1 LGTVTVAPA
10 ARSNP
15 VPAVTPEDPRSDA
28 LADVFLTTSD
38 RGGMMRTAT
47 KASVSGAI
55 ALSATFLVGPVGA
68 SSANA
73 DLDTQKKAKRCAT
86 TGTYV
91 KPGSTKPKN
100 SGKNN
105 PGKLFKG
112 RPGQDSGDQERNTGE
127 TANLG
132 GFAATVTSASFEQS
146 LSTFEND
153 GYLRVSVKVCNRNSD
168 TNDESPLDWKL
179 QTPNGNRIDIT
190 STSAPTLQGGTLVGG
205 GEQAGDVYFPVDG
218 QNGDF
223 YVIFK
228 PLSDPFGDERGIW
241 KVSI

>member
-1 LGTVTVAPA
+1 
-10 ARSNP
+10 
-15 VPAVTPEDPRSDA
+15 
-28 LADVFLTTSD
+28 
-38 RGGMMRTAT
+38 MMRTVT
-47 KASVSGAI
+47 RASVSGAI
-55 ALSATFLVGPVGA
+55 ALSATFLVGPVDA

-73 DLDTQKKAKRCAT
+73 DWNAQKKAKRCTT

-91 KPGSTKPKN
+91 TPGSTTPKN

-105 PGKLFKG
+105 PGKLFKE

-146 LSTFEND
+146 LSSVEND
-153 GYLRVSVKVCNRNSD
+153 GYLKASVKICNRNRD

-179 QTPNGNRIDIT
+179 QTPNGNRIDMT
-190 STSAPTLQGGTLVGG
+190 FTSAPTLQPGTLIGG
-205 GEQAGDVYFPVDG
+205 GDQAGDVYFPIGG
-218 QNGDF
+218 QKGDF

-228 PLSDPFGDERGIW
+228 PLSDLFGEERGVW

>member
-1 LGTVTVAPA
+1 
-10 ARSNP
+10 
-15 VPAVTPEDPRSDA
+15 
-28 LADVFLTTSD
+28 
-38 RGGMMRTAT
+38 MMRTAT

-55 ALSATFLVGPVGA
+55 ALSAAFLVGPVGA
-68 SSANA
+68 SSPNA
-73 DLDTQKKAKRCAT
+73 DLDHQKKAKRCAT

-91 KPGSTKPKN
+91 KPGSTRPKN

-132 GFAATVTSASFEQS
+132 GFAATVTGASFEQN

-153 GYLRVSVKVCNRNSD
+153 GYLKVSVKICNRNSE

-179 QTPNGNRIDIT
+179 QTPNGNRIT
-190 STSAPTLQGGTLVGG
+190 MTFTSAPTLQSGTLVGG

-218 QNGDF
+218 QKGDF

-228 PLSDPFGDERGIW
+228 PSSDPFGDERGVW

>member
-1 LGTVTVAPA
+1 
-10 ARSNP
+10 
-15 VPAVTPEDPRSDA
+15 
-28 LADVFLTTSD
+28 
-38 RGGMMRTAT
+38 MMRTAT

-73 DLDTQKKAKRCAT
+73 DLNAQKKAKRCAT

-91 KPGSTKPKN
+91 KPGSTTPKN

-105 PGKLFKG
+105 PGKLFKE

-146 LSTFEND
+146 LSGFEND
-153 GYLRVSVKVCNRNSD
+153 GYLKVSVKICNRNSD

-179 QTPNGNRIDIT
+179 QTPNGNRIDMT
-190 STSAPTLQGGTLVGG
+190 FTSAPTLQPGTLIGG

-218 QNGDF
+218 QKGDF

-228 PLSDPFGDERGIW
+228 PLSDPFGDERGVW
-241 KVSI
+241 KFSI